1 MDKKTQFNVTTKQR
15 HGFTVKEYVP
25 KRTPEEEQKF
35 SQKVTMLVYNVLR
48 QHGRVP

>member
-1 MDKKTQFNVTTKQR
+1 MENQTQYNVKSKEI
-15 HGFTVKEYVP
+15 HGLKVKEYVP

-35 SQKVTMLVYNVLR
+35 SQKVTQIVYNVLR